1 MALRDMPEVSIQ
13 DDDTQ
18 IDLLSK
24 IAMASTSQRSK
35 MILDGVNNT
44 GVKLSGVV
52 FLDDGM
58 SITTATCPNL
68 EGSIDGQSVKAGTF
82 LPIVFTQIQVS
93 GGNAI
98 GFVYGT

>member
-13 DDDTQ
+13 DDDTK

-24 IAMASTSQRSK
+24 IAMASTSQRAK
-35 MILDGVNNT
+35 MILNGINAT
-44 GVKLSGVV
+44 GVKLSGVL

-58 SITTATCPNL
+58 SVTTATCPNL
-68 EGSIDGQSVKAGTF
+68 EGSLNGQSIKAGTF

-98 GFVYGT
+98 GFVYSS